1 MLLVNP
7 VHIPISTCCFEFPLQ
22 GYDLTKQNSP
32 GYSRAASRISKTSK
46 QVPFLCHNSTAV
58 SEKFTRRTSLD
69 VPSFSGW
76 RLSYFAKYR
85 PLRWERLQTNATTYD
100 VAGAVEVVNDLGLDT
115 LTFLA
120 VTVFIV
126 PSFKFIKASPVR
138 LCELC

>member
-1 MLLVNP
+1 M
-7 VHIPISTCCFEFPLQ
+7 
-22 GYDLTKQNSP
+22 TKQTSP
-32 GYSRAASRISKTSK
+32 GYSRAASRICRSSN
-46 QVPFLCHNSTAV
+46 QVPFLCHGSTV
-58 SEKFTRRTSLD
+58 SEKFNRRTSLD

-76 RLSYFAKYR
+76 KLSYFSKYR
-85 PLRWERLQTNATTYD
+85 PLRWERLQANATYD

-138 LCELC
+138 LC